1 MKEKKFF
8 NPFLQNLGAFAI
20 PLVSV
25 SAFLPLVFAY
35 WSNSQPV
42 ATQQQSILPSSPQL
56 KEQTPIPAAPG
67 ISGPQ
72 PLASSPVTSKTSTP
86 PDKVQKKESLKA
98 EVKEKAELLANAQK
112 KESVKSVVKEKAV
125 EKPKVTVSSPR
136 KMVPLPHA
144 PSYKPPQLE
153 VRVAIARD
161 EPQTMIGV
169 SHSATVADQ
178 NGRFLKKLHSNQGFV
193 VTPNGSNLMLAETT
207 LPSVVFV
214 QPSAGGLVYVGDRWY
229 RGKLLIVSQGSSL
242 LVVNYVNL
250 EEYLYSVVGSEMHP
264 NAPIEAL
271 KAQAIAARSYAL
283 VHLIRPASPWFNLGN
298 TQRWQVYKGLQ
309 SEYNTGHLA
318 VNETAGQILSY
329 KGGVVES
336 LYAATDEIVA
346 RAHGGRGM
354 SQTGAYEYAKQGFDY
369 QEILD
374 HYYPG
379 VGLARLVLQ
388 Q

>member
-1 MKEKKFF
+1 MKEKKFL
-8 NPFLQNLGAFAI
+8 NPLVQNLGALAI

-25 SAFLPLVFAY
+25 TAFLPLVFAY
-35 WSNSQPV
+35 WSHPQPV
-42 ATQQQSILPSSPQL
+42 ETQPALGQSPKIRENTPLPSSPAIVPPQPIASP
-56 KEQTPIPAAPG
+56 KATPKPDEPQKQASQKVQSVKTQAKKSAQTPT
-67 ISGPQ
+67 Q
-72 PLASSPVTSKTSTP
+72 
-86 PDKVQKKESLKA
+86 
-98 EVKEKAELLANAQK
+98 
-112 KESVKSVVKEKAV
+112 
-125 EKPKVTVSSPR
+125 KPKVTATKPR
-136 KMVPLPHA
+136 KMAPLPPS

-161 EPQTMIGV
+161 EPQSMIGV
-169 SHSATVADQ
+169 SQSATVSDQ
-178 NGRFLKKLHSNQGFV
+178 NGQFLKKLHSNQGFA
-193 VTPNGSNLMLAETT
+193 VTPNGSNLNIGNSV

-214 QPSAGGLVYVGDRWY
+214 QPSSEGLIYVGDRWY
-229 RGKLLIVSQGSSL
+229 RGKILIVSQGSSL

-250 EEYLYSVVGSEMHP
+250 EEYLYSVVGSEMHA
-264 NAPIEAL
+264 NAPTEAL

-283 VHLIRPASPWFNLGN
+283 VHLIRPASPWYNLGN

-309 SEYNTGHLA
+309 SEYNTSHHA

-329 KGGVVES
+329 QGGVVES

-346 RAHGGRGM
+346 RAHGGKGM
-354 SQTGAYEYAKQGFDY
+354 SQTGAYEYAKKGYDY
-369 QEILD
+369 QEILG

>member
-1 MKEKKFF
+1 MKDKKFL
-8 NPFLQNLGAFAI
+8 NPLFQYLGAFAI

-25 SAFLPLVFAY
+25 TAFLPLVFAY
-35 WSNSQPV
+35 WANPETV
-42 ATQQQSILPSSPQL
+42 NTQQQSSVPPIS
-56 KEQTPIPAAPG
+56 PIPTPTPDPL
-67 ISGPQ
+67 ISPDPVISPPQ
-72 PLASSPVTSKTSTP
+72 PIASPKTTQKP
-86 PDKVQKKESLKA
+86 PEQKKALPQKA
-98 EVKEKAELLANAQK
+98 QLVKSEPKEKPAPTPAQ
-112 KESVKSVVKEKAV
+112 
-125 EKPKVTVSSPR
+125 KPKVTATKPR
-136 KMVPLPHA
+136 KIAPLPPS
-144 PSYKPPQLE
+144 PSYTPPQLE
-153 VRVAIARD
+153 IRVAIARD
-161 EPQTMIGV
+161 ESQSMIGV
-169 SHSATVADQ
+169 SQSATVSDQ
-178 NGRFLKKLHSNQGFV
+178 NGQFLKKLHSNQGFV
-193 VTPNGSNLMLAETT
+193 VTPNGSNLIIGDST
-207 LPSVVFV
+207 LPAVVFV
-214 QPSAGGLVYVGDRWY
+214 QPNSGGLVYVGDRWY
-229 RGKLLIVSQGSSL
+229 RGKILIVSQGSSL

-283 VHLIRPASPWFNLGN
+283 VHLIRPASPWYNLGN

-309 SEYNTGHLA
+309 SEYNTSHHA

-354 SQTGAYEYAKQGFDY
+354 SQTGAYEYAKKGY
-369 QEILD
+369 VYPEILD
-374 HYYPG
+374 YYYPG